1 MIATSELTDVLA
13 LAPLLPGL
21 ESPPPPFPVVAPV
34 VAVLPGLC
42 PGVRL
47 VAGGLLV
54 AVALGGVVLP
64 GVGCT
69 VPLLLIIMV
78 CGAAIGPPEFEPLAQ
93 R

>member
-1 MIATSELTDVLA
+1 MMATSELTDVVA

-21 ESPPPPFPVVAPV
+21 ELPPPPLPVAPLF
-34 VAVLPGLC
+34 VAVLPGLR
-42 PGVRL
+42 PGVL
-47 VAGGLLV
+47 VVV

-69 VPLLLIIMV
+69 LPLLLIIMV
-78 CGAAIGPPEFEPLAQ
+78 CCVAIGPPEFEPLAQ